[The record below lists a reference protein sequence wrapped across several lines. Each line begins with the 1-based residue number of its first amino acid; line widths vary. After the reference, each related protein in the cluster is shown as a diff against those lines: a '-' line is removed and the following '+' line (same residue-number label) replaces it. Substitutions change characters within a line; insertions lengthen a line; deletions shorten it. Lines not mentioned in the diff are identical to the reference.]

1 MKITEFENKV
11 LLNYREDKEFID
23 FLKNNKNLTL
33 EKELV
38 DIRKEEKIEENNY
51 VVEGIVSEYLE
62 EISSIKQLS
71 LEEIEVLI
79 ECKYVYDIRRMHRH
93 VAQE

>member
-11 LLNYREDKEFID
+11 LLNYREDKEFIEL
-23 FLKNNKNLTL
+23 LKNNKNLTL
-33 EKELV
+33 ENKLV

-62 EISSIKQLS
+62 EIS
-71 LEEIEVLI
+71 
-79 ECKYVYDIRRMHRH
+79 
-93 VAQE
+93 